1 MTPEAL
7 YVIAVWILTGMG
19 FGMLATGYGA
29 CRKTY
34 HVYSGLREF
43 LDWFW
48 FMLAAA
54 AFLVVIFW
62 TEWGTLRIW
71 SVAFVLVGYGLWSWL
86 AAPMVLPALIW
97 VTGGQAR
104 LVYYSLLPGKWLRRT
119 VVRVVTKR
127 RKPPKK
133 E

>member
-1 MTPEAL
+1 
-7 YVIAVWILTGMG
+7 
-19 FGMLATGYGA
+19 MLATGYGA

-34 HVYSGLREF
+34 HFYDGLREF

-48 FMLAAA
+48 FMVAAI

-86 AAPMVLPALIW
+86 AAPVVLAALVW
-97 VTGGQAR
+97 TTRGQAR
-104 LVYYSLLPGKWLRRT
+104 LVHYSLMPGKWLWRVASRT
-119 VVRVVTKR
+119 LQQR